1 MDCACCNLL
10 CRCSLRIPLDNFG
23 KFGVV
28 ADTLNA
34 ALPIGTWTD
43 AKNMRFSGLQ
53 MEKMLE
59 PLAEGPPLYGEGEL
73 GPVQWM
79 QGWADGFSTY
89 VIIAA
94 ENRLYFLRRKNAAD
108 TGIWVEVSKG
118 GSAYSSEGRWS
129 SFSWGDTVIFNNQV
143 DPPQIFN
150 PGKLRFAD
158 LPNWGL
164 VSTAT
169 DIANFAPPS
178 RYTNARCKILVP
190 YKNFLIAAGV
200 TEGGRYQPNTVWWS
214 DTTNL
219 STYKTS
225 GPAGN
230 GPPLWDYESPATLSG
245 KSEVGI
251 GSGSITCAAP
261 LNENL
266 VIYTDGSTTNMQF
279 VGGGSVMSFRRLFQ
293 KGAAGLNCAAEVGN
307 QHFVVSRDQLYV
319 HDGSSVSLIAVDRVE
334 EEFFRR
340 VAKGGRHGTSAD
352 GTEPAWDDVLVAKN
366 PDRKELTVA
375 FQNRE
380 ATPCVDYMETYATSN
395 TNLHAYY
402 VLADNK
408 PDGNN
413 YLDDESGN
421 GNTALLFGRGGA
433 IESDIE
439 LPIVFNHTAGDPGGC
454 PFSLTNLT
462 EPNVPVRYIPELDTE
477 FVGSTVTLG
486 GIVKIIEVEEAVLE
500 GSFVVRV
507 QPGGESEFDYGW
519 GIWMGTDGTSGFNK
533 LWWRDSLDE
542 DESEVPYPDNF
553 PDDFTE
559 ITGIT
564 DYVFG
569 DWLYI
574 ELEVNYITGAAKAN
588 INGVTVTHTFSND
601 LNAGNLDGMG
611 GGMMCNSYYSFDVS
625 DARADFELRQMW
637 VFNGPIQAEGYTYY
651 QSAVAASSAGSSSST
666 PTPEGLVW
674 NFEDNNFTFM
684 DASIDVEEVV
694 E

>member
-1 MDCACCNLL
+1 MDCPRCNLL
-10 CRCSLRIPLDNFG
+10 CRRCPLRIPLDNFG

-28 ADTLNA
+28 ADTLNV
-34 ALPIGTWTD
+34 ALPIGTWSD

-59 PLAEGPPLYGEGEL
+59 PLVEKSLSGEGAL

-79 QGWADGFSTY
+79 QGWADGYSTY
-89 VIIAA
+89 VIVAA

-158 LPNWGL
+158 LANWGL

-169 DIANFAPPS
+169 DIADFAPPS

-219 STYKTS
+219 STYQTS

-266 VIYTDGSTTNMQF
+266 VIYTDGSATNMQF

-334 EEFFRR
+334 EEFYRR
-340 VAKGGRHGTSAD
+340 MAKGGRHGSSVD
-352 GTEPAWDDVLVAKN
+352 GAEPEWNDVLVAKN
-366 PDRKELTVA
+366 PDRKELTVLY
-375 FQNRE
+375 QNRE
-380 ATPCVDYMETYATSN
+380 QKCVDYMKTYVESN

-408 PDGNN
+408 PSGNG
-413 YLDDESGN
+413 YSYDESGN
-421 GNTALLFGRGGA
+421 GRTALLAGQGGS
-433 IESDIE
+433 IDSE
-439 LPIVFNHTAGDPGGC
+439 LLLPLVFNHTAGDPGGC
-454 PFSLTNLT
+454 PCSLTNLT
-462 EPNVPVRYIPELDTE
+462 EPNVPVQFIPAFAEE
-477 FVGSTVTLG
+477 FTGTTVTVG
-486 GIVKIIEVEEAVLE
+486 GIVKINSVESNVIE
-500 GSFVVRV
+500 GSMVVRV
-507 QPGGESEFDYGW
+507 SMGADDGYDYGW
-519 GIWMGTDGTSGFNK
+519 GIWMGTDGTSGLNK
-533 LWWRDSLDE
+533 LFWRDSMEETDFPLPE
-542 DESEVPYPDNF
+542 FF

-559 ITGIT
+559 ITGVT

-569 DWLYI
+569 EWMYI
-574 ELEVNYITGAAKAN
+574 ELEVNYVTGAAKAN
-588 INGVTVTHTFSND
+588 INGVTITHTFSNFLD
-601 LNAGNLDGMG
+601 DYNDDGMG
-611 GGMMCNSYYSFDVS
+611 GGMMVNSYYSYDV
-625 DARADFELRQMW
+625 DPLYTADFELRQMW
-637 VFNGPIQAEGYTYY
+637 FFDGPIQTEGYTYY
-651 QSAVAASSAGSSSST
+651 QSAASAACDESAATG
-666 PTPEGLVW
+666 TPEGLVW
-674 NFEDNNFTFM
+674 NFEDNNFTFV
-684 DASIDVEEVV
+684 DASIDVEEV

>member
-1 MDCACCNLL
+1 
-10 CRCSLRIPLDNFG
+10 LRIPLDNFG

-59 PLAEGPPLYGEGEL
+59 PLVEKSLSGEGAL

-79 QGWADGFSTY
+79 QGWADGLSTY

-219 STYKTS
+219 STYQTS

-340 VAKGGRHGTSAD
+340 VAKGGRHGSSVD
-352 GTEPAWDDVLVAKN
+352 GAEPEWNDVLVAKN
-366 PDRKELTVA
+366 PDRKELTVLYK
-375 FQNRE
+375 NRE
-380 ATPCVDYMETYATSN
+380 QKCVDYMKSYVESN

-408 PDGNN
+408 SSGTG

-421 GNTALLFGRGGA
+421 GRTALLVGRAGT
-433 IESDIE
+433 IDSE
-439 LPIVFNHTAGDPGGC
+439 LLLPPVFNHTEGDPGGC
-454 PFSLTNLT
+454 PCSLTNLT
-462 EPNVPVRYIPELDTE
+462 EPNAPVRFIPAFEEE
-477 FVGSTVTLG
+477 FTGSTVTVG
-486 GIVKIIEVEEAVLE
+486 GIVKINSVEEVVLE
-500 GSFVVRV
+500 GSMVVRV
-507 QPGGESEFDYGW
+507 SMGRDDEYDFGW
-519 GIWMGTDGTSGFNK
+519 GIWMGTDGTSGLNK
-533 LWWRDSLDE
+533 LFWRDSIDE
-542 DESEVPYPDNF
+542 EDFPLPEEF

-559 ITGIT
+559 ITGVT

-569 DWLYI
+569 EWMYI
-574 ELEVNYITGAAKAN
+574 ELEVNYVTGAAKAN
-588 INGVTVTHTFSND
+588 INGVTITHTFSNRLD
-601 LNAGNLDGMG
+601 EYNGDGMG
-611 GGMMCNSYYSFDVS
+611 GGMMINSYYSYDE
-625 DARADFELRQMW
+625 DPTYYADFELRQMW
-637 VFNGPIQAEGYTYY
+637 LFDGPIQTDGYEYY
-651 QSAVAASSAGSSSST
+651 QSAAQSSEEVDCDETAG
-666 PTPEGLVW
+666 PEGLVW

-684 DASIDVEEVV
+684 DASIDVEEV